1 MKQFFL
7 ANEIADEQKKITV
20 FLTVIGTKTYTL
32 LRNLVAPEKPA
43 TKTYTELV
51 ATLKA
56 HLNPKLLVI
65 TERFKFH
72 CRYQKEGESIAQY
85 IAVLRKLAEH
95 CNFKEYLQ
103 EAIRDKLVCGIQ
115 NEATQRRLLAE
126 ADLTLQ
132 RAQEIAQG
140 MEAASKEA
148 VELRASNRTQV
159 VHRTTTIP
167 ERKKSCYRCGST
179 RHTLEK
185 CFYKTTN
192 CHNCGKQGH
201 IAKVCKAQKL
211 EKKQGYQ
218 ETKIPERKRTKK
230 RMKHGKSLLSRQYR
244 TEIELEL
251 NIRK

>member
-1 MKQFFL
+1 MEQFFL

-51 ATLKA
+51 AALKG
-56 HLNPKLLVI
+56 HLNPKPLVI
-65 TERFKFH
+65 AERFKFH
-72 CRYQKEGESIAQY
+72 CRYQKEEESIAQY
-85 IAVLRKLAEH
+85 IAELRKLAEH
-95 CNFKEYLQ
+95 CDFKEYLQ
-103 EAIRDKLVCGIQ
+103 VAIRDRLDCGIQ
-115 NEATQRRLLAE
+115 NKATQIRLLAE

-148 VELRASNRTQV
+148 VELQVSSRTHV
-159 VHRTTTIP
+159 VHRTTTIA

-179 RHTLEK
+179 RHTQEK
-185 CFYKTTN
+185 CFYKTVN

-201 IAKVCKAQKL
+201 IAKVCKAQKR
-211 EKKQGYQ
+211 EKKPGYQ
-218 ETKIPERKRTKK
+218 ETKLPEKKRTNKYVK
-230 RMKHGKSLLSRQYR
+230 QEELLW
-244 TEIELEL
+244 
-251 NIRK
+251 